1 MKKLLLAFVGLLGAS
16 NAVFASEMYECQ
28 YNIGDIYN
36 GTVRKRPRITFQKVE
51 IGSDSFKA
59 HGQYDKWF
67 SSPKLPQPENA
78 ERSIDDGISV
88 YTMSE
93 NRDVFTVLDKDKQQL
108 HKWDYCKKEVPKPF
122 GKWSISQR
130 INPLDDQL
138 VFTANLTSENKRNV
152 GMTVSCTTARKAISV
167 ALIFLDEEVT
177 DGNIVT
183 RVDKEKAVRSA
194 WNVRVMG
201 TGSMA
206 VPSSNINF
214 SNAFINS
221 QQLIVSYSEYMHG
234 NDVVSFDMTS
244 YDKVLSELR
253 YKCEIN

>member
-1 MKKLLLAFVGLLGAS
+1 M
-16 NAVFASEMYECQ
+16 
-28 YNIGDIYN
+28 
-36 GTVRKRPRITFQKVE
+36 
-51 IGSDSFKA
+51 
-59 HGQYDKWF
+59 
-67 SSPKLPQPENA
+67 
-78 ERSIDDGISV
+78 
-88 YTMSE
+88 
-93 NRDVFTVLDKDKQQL
+93 
-108 HKWDYCKKEVPKPF
+108 
-122 GKWSISQR
+122 
-130 INPLDDQL
+130 
-138 VFTANLTSENKRNV
+138 
-152 GMTVSCTTARKAISV
+152 
-167 ALIFLDEEVT
+167 T